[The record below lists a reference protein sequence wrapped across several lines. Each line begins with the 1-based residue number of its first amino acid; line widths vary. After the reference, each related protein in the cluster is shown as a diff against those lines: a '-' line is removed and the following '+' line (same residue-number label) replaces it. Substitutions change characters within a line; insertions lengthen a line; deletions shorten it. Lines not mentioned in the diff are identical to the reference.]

1 MSASEPGADDGH
13 ATLARLRRGE
23 LAGATRLALACGLE
37 HFPPEIFTLA
47 DTLEVLDLSGNQL
60 SELPADL
67 ARLHR
72 LRILFCSDNRFTQLP
87 PALGACAQLE
97 MVGFKA
103 NQISEVPGAAL
114 PPALRWL
121 ILTDNRIAALPDAI
135 GRCTRLQKLMLAGNR
150 LRELPASLAHCT
162 GLELLRISANDFE
175 VLPPVL
181 EHLPQLSWLAAG
193 GNPWCAGAEAAAAA
207 GAQAEAIAWDAL
219 SLGPLLGEGASG
231 QIFAA
236 QWQRGDGLQDV
247 AVKLFKGA
255 VTSDGWP
262 ASERAASIAAGSQA
276 QLIGLLGTVAGH
288 PQGAQGIVMPRVA
301 EGFRN
306 LARPPSFAS
315 CTRDVYD
322 ADFAPSPQAAWR
334 LAQGVAA
341 AMAHLH
347 ARGVVHGDL
356 YGHNILWDGAHGE
369 ALLGDFGA
377 AFVLPPAVDA
387 APLQARDVRA
397 FGCLLGELMAHC
409 AAPPA
414 PLAPWAALRDAC
426 LGAAAARPP
435 FSQIASRLDSLRPA

>member
-1 MSASEPGADDGH
+1 MPASDPAADGH

-23 LAGATRLALACGLE
+23 LAGATRLALACGLDQ
-37 HFPPEIFTLA
+37 FPPEIFTLA

-103 NQISEVPGAAL
+103 NQIAEVPGAAL

-121 ILTDNRIAALPDAI
+121 ILTDNRIEVLPDEI
-135 GRCTRLQKLMLAGNR
+135 GRCTHLQKLMLAGNR
-150 LRELPASLAHCT
+150 LRALPASLAHCT
-162 GLELLRISANDFE
+162 GLELLRIAANDFE
-175 VLPPVL
+175 ALPPVL
-181 EHLPQLSWLAAG
+181 DELPQLTWLAAG
-193 GNPWCAGAEAAAAA
+193 GNPWCAAAEAAAGA
-207 GAQAEAIAWDAL
+207 GAQAEAIDWSAL
-219 SLGPLLGEGASG
+219 TPGPLLGEGASG

-236 QWQRGDGLQDV
+236 QWRRSDGVAQEV

-301 EGFRN
+301 PGFRN

-322 ADFAPSPQAAWR
+322 EGFAPSAPAAWR

-356 YGHNILWDGAHGE
+356 YGHNILWDGAHGD

-377 AFVLPPAVDA
+377 AFVLPPTVAA

-409 AAPPA
+409 AAPA
-414 PLAPWAALRDAC
+414 QLASWAALRDAC
-426 LGAAAARPP
+426 LGAASARPP
-435 FSQIASRLDSLRPA
+435 FADISRQLERLRPA

>member
-1 MSASEPGADDGH
+1 MSQAAADGH
-13 ATLARLRRGE
+13 DTLARLRRGE

-37 HFPPEIFTLA
+37 QFPPEIFTLA

-60 SELPADL
+60 SELPPDL

-103 NQISEVPGAAL
+103 NPIADVPGAAL

-121 ILTDNRIAALPDAI
+121 ILTDNRIETLPDEI

-150 LRELPASLAHCT
+150 LRELPPSLAHCT
-162 GLELLRISANDFE
+162 ALELLRISANDFAT
-175 VLPPVL
+175 LPPVL
-181 EHLPQLSWLAAG
+181 DQLPHLTWLAAG
-193 GNPWCAGAEAAAAA
+193 GNPWCAGAEAAAGAD
-207 GAQAEAIAWDAL
+207 AQAEAIGWDAL
-219 SLGPLLGEGASG
+219 TLGPLLGEGASG

-236 QWQRGDGLQDV
+236 QWQRGDGAVQDV
-247 AVKLFKGA
+247 AVKLFKGT

-262 ASERAASIAAGSQA
+262 ASEHAASIAAGSQA

-301 EGFRN
+301 EGFGN

-322 ADFAPSPQAAWR
+322 DGFAPSPQAAWR

-341 AMAHLH
+341 AMTHLH

-356 YGHNILWDGAHGE
+356 YGHNILWDGAQGD

-377 AFVLPPAVDA
+377 AFVLPTTVDA

-397 FGCLLGELMAHC
+397 FGCLLDELMTHC
-409 AAPPA
+409 GAPA

-426 LGAAAARPP
+426 LGAADGRPP
-435 FSQIASRLDSLRPA
+435 FSQIVSLLDSLRPA